1 MSAFGVLAGGCAR
14 DPSSG
19 ALTGSSVMS
28 VYRGSSEL
36 ASDHDSVHVGVS
48 WLWSGQFRC
57 ACVYLRLR
65 ESSFVPAKGYAC
77 AQQKSKTLGATE
89 VLD

>member
-1 MSAFGVLAGGCAR
+1 MSASSELAGVCAR
-14 DPSSG
+14 VPSSG

-28 VYRGSSEL
+28 VYRGSSRL

-65 ESSFVPAKGYAC
+65 EPSLTCVKGYAC
-77 AQQKSKTLGATE
+77 AQQKSKTLGAAE